1 VGDDRRRT
9 ERDPIVL
16 IVDYDG
22 ADDLIGDYSENLSGG
37 GTFIR
42 TERELAPGT
51 AVRLVLSFPGLVR
64 PIRLDGV
71 VRWARPASRADGEP
85 GIGIE
90 FPGLQG
96 EARAELEAVMSAIGR
111 RDPDYVGRLVRV
123 LVVEDNPHMVRLIRE
138 GLASCAGEFGSGV
151 VFDFSE
157 TANGREALE
166 MCRAQRFDA
175 AIIDIYLPGLD
186 GASLIRELRADPRS
200 RDLPIIAVSAGGAP
214 AERAALAAGADLFL
228 SKPMRLRQV
237 IDSMKQLFERPPRWP

>member
-1 VGDDRRRT
+1 MGDDRRRT

-22 ADDLIGDYSENLSGG
+22 ADDLLGDYSENLSAG

-42 TERELAPGT
+42 TERELEAGT
-51 AVRLVLSFPGLVR
+51 VVQLVLSFPGLVR

-71 VRWARPASRADGEP
+71 VRWARAASRADGEP

-90 FPGLQG
+90 FTRMEG
-96 EARAELEAVMSAIGR
+96 ESRAELEAVIAAIGR
-111 RDPDYVGRLVRV
+111 RDPHYVGKLVRV

-138 GLASCAGEFGSGV
+138 GLASCAAEFGAGV

-175 AIIDIYLPGLD
+175 AIIDIYLPVLD
-186 GASLIRELRADPRS
+186 GASVIRELRADPGVRH
-200 RDLPIIAVSAGGAP
+200 LPIIAVSAGGTV
-214 AERAALAAGADLFL
+214 AEKVAFAAGADLFL
-228 SKPMRLRQV
+228 GKPMRLRQV
-237 IDSMKQLFERPPRWP
+237 VDSMRLLFDAGRVG